1 MPYFR
6 ANAGMAYTLPA
17 GMGSA
22 EAERLSINRNA
33 RTRKPQTSKDAS
45 HGTLLFIDD
54 EAQWNMPPP
63 LHEHSFL
70 L

>member
-1 MPYFR
+1 MPYF
-6 ANAGMAYTLPA
+6 AGKPGWRKPCLPN
-17 GMGSA
+17 GHA